1 MTKGV
6 FPKDFLW
13 GSAVAANQFEGAWDV
28 DGKGVSQDDVV
39 PYIELT
45 HATDIPDFDKRS
57 VLEEGLHD
65 TDHIYPKRFGIDFY
79 HTYKEDIQ
87 LLKEMGLNSFRT
99 SIAWTRIFPNGD
111 ELVPNEKG
119 LQFYE
124 DLFTEMKNNGI
135 EPIVTLAHYEMPLNL
150 VLNYGGWSNRKM
162 IDYFVNFAKIVM
174 NRYSK
179 LVKYWI
185 TFNQINSGLTDAYLS
200 LGLIKQEHEDIEQ
213 VKFQSLHHQLV
224 ANAKVVALGRQI
236 NPDFMIG
243 CMNYDMTAYPRT
255 TKPEDVLACIENDDA
270 QLYLTDV
277 MIFGDYSQYMK
288 RYLREHNIQ
297 IEITDEDRELLKANR
312 IDYLAFSY
320 YLTTVRDAKMNNILD
335 QMAWN
340 MSEDSRNTYL
350 ETSEWGWQIDP
361 VGLRI
366 ALRKLAIRY
375 RDVPLMIA
383 ENGLGYRDVFEN
395 ETVADDY
402 RIAYHQSHI
411 DQIAEAIAD
420 GVSVIGYQ
428 PWSGIDIISAGTSEM
443 EKRYGFIYVD
453 QDNFGEGSKKRYK
466 KKSFYWYQD
475 LLSKLK

>member
-1 MTKGV
+1 MTKKV

-39 PYIELT
+39 PFIELT
-45 HATDIPDFDKRS
+45 NATDIPDFDKRA
-57 VLEEGLHD
+57 VLEKGLTDTEGS
-65 TDHIYPKRFGIDFY
+65 YPKRFGIDFY

-99 SIAWTRIFPNGD
+99 SIAWTRIFPNGT
-111 ELVPNEKG
+111 EAGPNEKG

-124 DLFTEMKNNGI
+124 DLFTEMKANGI
-135 EPIVTLAHYEMPLNL
+135 EPIVTISHYEMPLEL
-150 VLNYGGWSNRKM
+150 VLNHGGWSNRKM
-162 IDYFVNFAKIVM
+162 VDHFVRFAEVVM
-174 NRYSK
+174 KRYQG

-185 TFNQINSGLTDAYLS
+185 TFNQINSGLTDAYLA
-200 LGLIKQEHEDIEQ
+200 LGLIKEEHEDIEQ
-213 VKFQSLHHQLV
+213 VKFQSLHYQLV
-224 ANAKVVALGRQI
+224 ANAKVIEIGKKI
-236 NPDFMIG
+236 DPDFMIG

-255 TKPEDVLACIENDDA
+255 TKPADVLACIENDDA
-270 QLYLTDV
+270 QLYLSDV
-277 MIFGDYSQYMK
+277 MVFGEYSQYMQ
-288 RYLREHNIQ
+288 RYFREHAIQ
-297 IEITDEDRELLKANR
+297 LEITAEDKALLAANR

-320 YLTTVRDAKMNNILD
+320 YLTTVRDGEMANILD

-340 MSEDSRNTYL
+340 MSEESRNEYL

-366 ALRKLAIRY
+366 ALRKLALRY
-375 RDVPLMIA
+375 RELPLLIA

-395 ETVADDY
+395 DTVEDDY

-411 DQIAEAIAD
+411 DQIAEAIED
-420 GVSVIGYQ
+420 GVPVIGYQ

-443 EKRYGFIYVD
+443 EKRYGFIFVD
-453 QDNFGEGSKKRYK
+453 QDNYGNGSKRRFK
-466 KKSFYWYQD
+466 KKSFGWYRD
-475 LLSKLK
+475 LIAELK